1 MRDAPHKQR
10 SPAEM
15 ELVRTLAVAISLRLR
30 QNFSREEGMGTG
42 DDWCIYHLHTSDFEI
57 ACDTLWSLGVCS
69 AAVSGQREDKHL
81 LSRSAFEREGHR
93 GFPAFFFIYT
103 KEKVERLLKDQSG
116 TSWPPTEEIIDAY
129 LRIAEDYGRD
139 KSALLPIP
147 RGKPFLPTHPDQIA
161 PLEALVTNGFAHK
174 TGDQFIWADRMIPIM
189 VKNWLWDETD
199 VDWSSLDRTRILE
212 QAQAVLT
219 GLKPEGTAEIR
230 RVLKMMS
237 ITFRGLE
244 IMQRW
249 TGSDWLPAGQ
259 DARFLSFD
267 EAVAV
272 SREIDAAL

>member
-1 MRDAPHKQR
+1 MRDAPHTLR

-15 ELVRTLAVAISLRLR
+15 ELVRTLAVAISQRLR
-30 QNFSREEGMGTG
+30 QIFSREEGMGTG

-69 AAVSGQREDKHL
+69 AAVSGQTEDRHL
-81 LSRSAFEREGHR
+81 LSPSAFEREGHK

-116 TSWPPTEEIIDAY
+116 TLWPSDEEIIDAY
-129 LRIAEDYGRD
+129 LRIVTDYGNDR
-139 KSALLPIP
+139 STVLPSP
-147 RGKPFLPTHPDQIA
+147 RGQPFLPTHPDQIA
-161 PLEALVTNGFAHK
+161 PLEALVDNGFAHK
-174 TGDQFIWADRMIPIM
+174 TGDQFIWAERMIPIM

-199 VDWSSLDRTRILE
+199 VDWSSLDRTRISE
-212 QAQAVLT
+212 QAQSVLT
-219 GLKPEGTAEIR
+219 SLKPEAAAEVR
-230 RVLKMMS
+230 RDLKMMS
-237 ITFRGLE
+237 ISFRGLE

-272 SREIDAAL
+272 SREIDPAL